1 MKIPENMTWARLAA
15 VFSISIILVTTCV
28 SGAALLRGHSVDAI
42 ISRFLSIDMIAS
54 IFLVSI
60 SFLISS
66 LLRHQLRWV
75 LVSVVPS
82 LIWQQVG
89 FPLILVTPFD
99 KFSWIPALVT
109 LAMTI
114 LFWLLEIL
122 EAKYI
127 GVSEEEEMIT
137 LNLSE
142 DQKHLSVN
150 QKIGNW
156 PKG

>member
-1 MKIPENMTWARLAA
+1 MYYEVEYGEKSENMTWTRLLASFCLL
-15 VFSISIILVTTCV
+15 VILVTV
-28 SGAALLRGHSVDAI
+28 FISGHALLRGQSVEAVT
-42 ISRFLSIDMIAS
+42 SRLFSIDVIAS

-60 SFLISS
+60 SFWISAFW
-66 LLRHQLRWV
+66 RYKVVWV

-82 LIWQQVG
+82 LVWQEVG
-89 FPLILVTPFD
+89 FPFILLTPFD
-99 KFSWIPALVT
+99 KFTWIPALVT

-137 LNLSE
+137 LNLNE
-142 DQKHLSVN
+142 D
-150 QKIGNW
+150 
-156 PKG
+156 